1 MNTKTLLDHIDKD
14 FIHQYL
20 TAYSVHD
27 IKRFIKPNM
36 TCFDNFARY
45 PNVRECAAE
54 LHRHIIKGK
63 KIGILVDCDHDG
75 YCSAAIVAH
84 YLTKCGI
91 KPTIFHHYG
100 KAHGLHKNEDEDI
113 VQQVLDSK
121 VKLLIVPDAGSNDVD
136 ECRALHKHGVSVI
149 IMDHHEINVD
159 NPYAIVVNHHLGNEL
174 NTTLSGTGVAFKC
187 IQEYQQMYET
197 PDKMKYIKRY
207 YAFVALS
214 IISDMCD
221 ASVLENRAFIVG
233 GLKQLHTIAI
243 LDYLAQKLNRRGMV
257 PEGFSF
263 GLISYINALC
273 RSHDQEG
280 KAAVFNSIVSGRGKD
295 KALDILKQAKVSQ
308 QTIVDK
314 LWAELES
321 TLDVIN
327 HKVIIGYIDK
337 QYKEY
342 TGLIANK
349 IMRQYGKPCIIL
361 RQNND
366 TMYSGSLRS
375 PRDIAGEINMTGIA
389 YCEGHLSACGIVVH
403 QDKVDVLIEWFDGC
417 ELFNTDPPIEV
428 VADIE
433 PIEIT
438 LNLCEQIVDNMDMFS
453 TGLPIPLFHVHA
465 TIDQSNIAIFKKRS
479 NTIRITID
487 GVPFLKFM
495 ATNQLVED
503 IAAHE
508 QLEVDMIVRLDVNEY
523 LDNRTPQAKIEQL
536 EFVPVDTNKPV
547 EIQWDELFG

>member
-1 MNTKTLLDHIDKD
+1 M
-14 FIHQYL
+14 
-20 TAYSVHD
+20 
-27 IKRFIKPNM
+27 
-36 TCFDNFARY
+36 
-45 PNVRECAAE
+45 
-54 LHRHIIKGK
+54 
-63 KIGILVDCDHDG
+63 CDVDG

-121 VKLLIVPDAGSNDVD
+121 IKLLIVPDAGSNDVD
-136 ECRALHKHGVSVI
+136 ECRTLHEYGVSVI
-149 IMDHHEINVD
+149 IMDHHEINVN
-159 NPYAIVVNHHLGNEL
+159 NPYAIVVNHHLGDKL
-174 NTTLSGTGVAFKC
+174 NTALSGTGVAFKC
-187 IQEYQQMYET
+187 IQEYQQMYGT

-207 YAFVALS
+207 YTFVALS

-221 ASVLENRAFIVG
+221 ASVLENRAYVVG
-233 GLKQLHTIAI
+233 GLKQLHTITI

-263 GLISYINALC
+263 GLISYVNALC

-280 KAAVFNSIVSGRGKD
+280 KAVVFNAIVSGRGKD
-295 KALDILKQAKVSQ
+295 KALDILKQAKTSQ
-308 QTIVDK
+308 QAIVDK
-314 LWAELES
+314 LWAELEP
-321 TLDVIN
+321 TLDTTS

-375 PRDIAGEINMTGIA
+375 PRDIADEINMTGIA
-389 YCEGHLSACGIVVH
+389 ICEGHLSACGIVVH
-403 QDKVDVLIEWFDGC
+403 QDNVDALVEWFDGC
-417 ELFNTDPPIEV
+417 VLFNADPPVEV

-433 PIEIT
+433 PSTIT
-438 LNLCEQIVDNMDMFS
+438 LDLCEQIVNNMDMFS
-453 TGLPIPLFHVHA
+453 TGLPIPLFHVHSI
-465 TIDQSNIAIFKKRS
+465 IDQNNISIFKKRS
-479 NTIRITID
+479 NTIKITID

-503 IAAHE
+503 ITAHE
-508 QLEVDMIVRLDVNEY
+508 RLEVDMIVRLDVNEY

-536 EFVPVDTNKPV
+536 EFVPVDTNRPV